1 MCINMYI
8 LNLLLEEEFAMPD
21 IPHTNENICAILEEE
36 KKKKDKPKTSK
47 KDKHYSIVQ
56 HYECLYT
63 LFFSE

>member
-36 KKKKDKPKTSK
+36 KKKKRQTKN
-47 KDKHYSIVQ
+47 
-56 HYECLYT
+56 
-63 LFFSE
+63 